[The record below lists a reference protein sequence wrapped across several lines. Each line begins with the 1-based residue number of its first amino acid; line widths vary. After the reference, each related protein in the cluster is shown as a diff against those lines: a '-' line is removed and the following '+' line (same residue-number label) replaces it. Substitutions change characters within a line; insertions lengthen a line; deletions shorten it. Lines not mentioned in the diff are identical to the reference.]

1 MFPHMNTLQ
10 LYVVKVLI
18 KLAILRQVSM
28 TSHDVFGLPR
38 SKGKYFFTSEIPYC
52 CYNIDNNI

>member
-1 MFPHMNTLQ
+1 MNTLQ

-38 SKGKYFFTSEIPYC
+38 PKGK
-52 CYNIDNNI
+52 